1 MFAAVAS
8 ATMAMSLVACGG
20 SGGTSDSGKAE
31 KEDVGVTIDQIKL
44 GEDYTD
50 IKADLKFLT
59 HKTDI
64 VDTTFQEYIKEF
76 QKMYP
81 NVNIE
86 YEGITDYANDVT
98 LRLTTGDWGDIC
110 MVPTSIDKSELSN
123 YFTSFGS
130 VEKLSEN
137 YESNMLNNYAYEN
150 QVYGVPSMA
159 NVQGIVY
166 NKAVFEAAGI
176 KELPKTPDEF
186 LDALQK
192 IKDNTDA
199 IPMYTNFAAGW
210 TMTAWDSYIDG
221 GATGDAEFV
230 NTGLTKGENPFSD
243 RGDGTG
249 PYAVYNVLYEAVSR
263 GLTEDDP
270 TTTDWEGCKGMLN
283 SGKIGCMALGSWSV
297 IQMQEAGDKADDI
310 SYMAFPITVNGK
322 QYAAAGPDYC
332 YGINCNSSKDEQI
345 AAMCYIKWLVEKSGF
360 AQDQGGLSIVSG
372 DEYPA
377 ALEAMK
383 DIELIVNAPAAEGE
397 ENLWNDINNSSELGI
412 NVSGSIGKEIVESA
426 VSKTKTMDEMV
437 NEWNEKWTNAQEAN
451 GVTH

>member
-1 MFAAVAS
+1 MKKRTLKRMFAAVAS
-8 ATMAMSLVACGG
+8 ATMAMSLIACGG
-20 SGGTSDSGKAE
+20 SGGTSDSEKAE
-31 KEDVGVTIDQIKL
+31 KEDIGVTIDQIKL

-130 VEKLSEN
+130 VEQLSEN
-137 YESNMLNNYAYEN
+137 YESNMLNNYAYDN

-199 IPMYTNFAAGW
+199 IPMYTNFAAG
-210 TMTAWDSYIDG
+210 
-221 GATGDAEFV
+221 
-230 NTGLTKGENPFSD
+230 
-243 RGDGTG
+243 
-249 PYAVYNVLYEAVSR
+249 
-263 GLTEDDP
+263 
-270 TTTDWEGCKGMLN
+270 
-283 SGKIGCMALGSWSV
+283 
-297 IQMQEAGDKADDI
+297 
-310 SYMAFPITVNGK
+310 
-322 QYAAAGPDYC
+322 
-332 YGINCNSSKDEQI
+332 
-345 AAMCYIKWLVEKSGF
+345 
-360 AQDQGGLSIVSG
+360 
-372 DEYPA
+372 
-377 ALEAMK
+377 
-383 DIELIVNAPAAEGE
+383 
-397 ENLWNDINNSSELGI
+397 
-412 NVSGSIGKEIVESA
+412 
-426 VSKTKTMDEMV
+426 
-437 NEWNEKWTNAQEAN
+437 
-451 GVTH
+451 